1 MKPDEALYHLENHG
15 GMGVPRFYTDMPRP
29 MLERLVQECDRMSS
43 TERSEAALTA
53 WAQKRLKQTD
63 WLGIAEKKKPGADAE
78 GEGTPS
84 PIEFLSQGALPDEP
98 LTLIDRAIL
107 KPGRLSTPRRRQAA
121 FLSHFA
127 RCPSTIEAAARTGV
141 DRRTVQRW
149 RKSYSLFDQKCRDIV
164 EARRQQAIENVVLA
178 ADQVEVRPVFYRGKK
193 VGAYARR
200 DRALDLHLLKQAD
213 AAQLREEKRREAKA
227 DFDARVAAEVAK
239 QVAQEVEKQI
249 EQEVEKQVAQRIS
262 EMSRSPRHQAP
273 PQDDEFTNVA
283 NDFDPSNCDIA
294 LAP

>member
-29 MLERLVQECDRMSS
+29 MLERLVQECARMSG
-43 TERSEAALTA
+43 TERSEAGLMA
-53 WAQKRLKQTD
+53 WAQKRLKQPD
-63 WLGIAEKKKPGADAE
+63 WAGIAEKKKSGADAE
-78 GEGTPS
+78 TEAASS
-84 PIEFLSQGALPDEP
+84 PIEALPEEP
-98 LTLIDRAIL
+98 LTLVDRAIL

-121 FLSHFA
+121 FLCHFA
-127 RCPSTIEAAARTGV
+127 RCRSTVEAAARTGV

-149 RKSYSLFDQKCRDIV
+149 RKSYPLFDQKCRDIV

-178 ADQVEVRPVFYRGKK
+178 ADHVEVRPVFYRGKK
-193 VGAYARR
+193 VGAYVRR

-213 AAQLREEKRREAKA
+213 AAALREEKRREAKA
-227 DFDARVAAEVAK
+227 DFEARVAAEVATR
-239 QVAQEVEKQI
+239 VAQEIEKQ
-249 EQEVEKQVAQRIS
+249 VEKQVEEEVARRIS
-262 EMSRSPRHQAP
+262 EMSRSPRHEAP

-283 NDFDPSNCDIA
+283 NDFDPSRCDIA